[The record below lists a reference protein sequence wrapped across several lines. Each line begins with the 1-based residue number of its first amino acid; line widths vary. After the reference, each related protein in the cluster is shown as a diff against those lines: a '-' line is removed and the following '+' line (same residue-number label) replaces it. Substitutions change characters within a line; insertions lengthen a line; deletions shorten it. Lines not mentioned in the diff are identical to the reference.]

1 MSRNAAITAALLG
14 LAALMPAFA
23 AEGAKPM
30 PDVYKVKLETSK
42 GDIVVEVHRDWAPI
56 GAARFQELVEAKFFD
71 ECRFFRVVPNFVV
84 QFGINGDPQTNVTWR
99 SKRIADDPVKE
110 SNKRGYL
117 TFATSGPN
125 SRTTQ
130 LFINLRDNER
140 LDGMGFS
147 AFGKVIEGMK
157 IVDELFSGYGETPDQ
172 GQIQSAGNAYLTKTF
187 AKLDFIKTAR
197 MMP

>member
-23 AEGAKPM
+23 ADGAKPL
-30 PDVYKVKLETSK
+30 PDVYKVKFETSK

-99 SKRIADDPVKE
+99 SKRIADDPVKQ

-157 IVDELFSGYGETPDQ
+157 VVDELFSGYGETPDQ

>member
-187 AKLDFIKTAR
+187 AKLDFIRTAR

>member
-1 MSRNAAITAALLG
+1 MSRNAVITAALLG

-84 QFGINGDPQTNVTWR
+84 QFGINGDPQTNVAWR
-99 SKRIADDPVKE
+99 SKRIADDPVKQ